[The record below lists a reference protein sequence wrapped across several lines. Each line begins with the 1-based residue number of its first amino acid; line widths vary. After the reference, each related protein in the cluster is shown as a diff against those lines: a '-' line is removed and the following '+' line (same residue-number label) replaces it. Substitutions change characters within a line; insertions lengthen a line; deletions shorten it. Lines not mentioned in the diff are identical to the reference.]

1 MRIITG
7 RPLSFF
13 DITAGI
19 AMVCAPG
26 ILLPNPPPVYSLIS
40 TSSSGLM
47 PIQPDA
53 DATVRA
59 TLCVEPCR

>member
-7 RPLSFF
+7 RPFSFF

-26 ILLPNPPPVYSLIS
+26 ILLPKPPPQYSLMR
-40 TSSSGLM
+40 TTSSGLM
-47 PIQPDA
+47 PTQPATD
-53 DATVRA
+53 DTVRA
-59 TLCVEPCR
+59 RLCVEPCR